1 MRTWFAEAGLRLAAT
16 LRARLVEA
24 KDSDGGDVP
33 GWVMVTLMSAALVA
47 VIFALAQEQLTTILT
62 DALDSVLP

>member
-1 MRTWFAEAGLRLAAT
+1 MRTWFVEAGRRLAARF
-16 LRARLVEA
+16 RARLEGR
-24 KDSDGGDVP
+24 DSDRGDVP

-47 VIFALAQEQLTTILT
+47 VIFVLARDQLTTILS